1 MQSFNVPTAA
11 IPAGNALCPSL
22 PDASGA
28 SAGSTEAF
36 RDLMDQA
43 LGDAPDQI
51 SSEATATETDSET
64 PPLEQPL
71 DDTSATDEQS
81 TISSA
86 AEYIVSL
93 ILSAPAQ
100 PQQTTTAA
108 IEGEAETSVPQQAI
122 AGDGTAGQNVSGT
135 STTPFTET
143 SSTTASSNAA
153 VLETAQQNA
162 QGSATDS
169 TQTTAKEVPSGT
181 AANDDVAGNLHPDR
195 LGSSHSASEMRT
207 DAAAEKLATNLNAPI
222 TPDVS
227 KAEQMPS
234 SPSALDSS
242 VEVVSETEAALPSDQ
257 SSESESEETFAGQN
271 VPATPNGEKVISD
284 RKNAASRTSSVLGEV
299 AGTSSAKYAS
309 PMQKAEKVKQSAG
322 SNEQNLPVNDST
334 AAVRP
339 APRPAS
345 EPATAAVRADRTDAR
360 PEPHISFPAVSS
372 STETQNAS
380 MTAASI
386 ASARTLERTQD
397 LIALHAFRLRDFGT
411 ESMQVIIKPDQNL
424 HLSLNVQ
431 MRDGA
436 VEVTA
441 NLQKGDFELLNRHW
455 AELQQQLESRGIR
468 LAPLSQSENHANNN
482 SSQSSN
488 NSFSQHSR
496 REQSEEKPA
505 RTGAFAEFALT
516 SVLVPKRTNKVTSPR
531 GWESWA

>member
-11 IPAGNALCPSL
+11 LPAGNALCPSL

-51 SSEATATETDSET
+51 SSEAAATETDSET
-64 PPLEQPL
+64 PALEQPL

-86 AEYIVSL
+86 SEYIVSL
-93 ILSAPAQ
+93 ILSAPTQ

-108 IEGEAETSVPQQAI
+108 IEGEAETSVPQEAI

-195 LGSSHSASEMRT
+195 LGSSNSASEMRT
-207 DAAAEKLATNLNAPI
+207 DAAAEKVAANLNAPI

-242 VEVVSETEAALPSDQ
+242 VEVVSETEAALASDQ
-257 SSESESEETFAGQN
+257 SAESESEETFAGQN
-271 VPATPNGEKVISD
+271 LPATPNGEKAISD

-339 APRPAS
+339 APRPAF
-345 EPATAAVRADRTDAR
+345 EPAQAARVDRTDAR
-360 PEPHISFPAVSS
+360 LDPQMSFQAVTS
-372 STETQNAS
+372 STETQ
-380 MTAASI
+380 TASI
-386 ASARTLERTQD
+386 TLASITSARTLERTQD